1 VTPASSPLP
10 EITTALSI
18 GLISLSPLSVL
29 GLALVN
35 TGLSRARSAAHTIT
49 SSLLIFGVASITYF
63 VFGFAWQGITG
74 HPDHVIVLAG
84 KAWGWIGAEPFFL
97 RGIKYDGSP
106 ISLVVLLEMI
116 SVGLAALIPLGAG
129 TERWRLSAS
138 LLSTALLTGWT
149 YPLFAHWVWGGG
161 WLARLGANY
170 GLGSGFL
177 DPGASSTIQA
187 VGGLSALS
195 IAWILGSRKGKYS
208 RESLPAALPGHNV
221 VLAILGCWLALI
233 GWIGLNSAGSL
244 LFYGTEGS
252 RVALIAV
259 NTILTSAS
267 SSLTT
272 AIITRIRLG
281 KPDASLIA
289 NGWMGGLA
297 ASSAGCAFV
306 SPPLAVIIGMVAG
319 ALVPLAVELFEA
331 RLSIDDP
338 GGAISSHGVA
348 GLWGV
353 LAAGLFVRPTS
364 VPAGP
369 GAELHTGQILAQLI
383 GAATLIGFVLPLTY
397 GLNWLLNR
405 VYPYRVVSDGEWQG
419 MDLHEL
425 GGSAY
430 PEFVTRGDDFAS
442 PRD

>member
-1 VTPASSPLP
+1 VTPASSPFP

-18 GLISLSPLSVL
+18 GLIALTPLSLL

-49 SSLLIFGVASITYF
+49 SSLSIFGVASITYV
-63 VFGFAWQGITG
+63 VFGFAWQGVAG
-74 HPDHVIVLAG
+74 HPEHVIVLAG

-97 RGIKYDGSP
+97 RGMKYDGSP
-106 ISLVVLLEMI
+106 ISLAVLLGMMN
-116 SVGLAALIPLGAG
+116 VGLAALIPLGAA

-138 LLSTALLTGWT
+138 LLSTALLSGSI

-170 GLGSGFL
+170 GLGRGFL
-177 DPGASSTIQA
+177 DAGGSSTIQG
-187 VGGLSALS
+187 VGGLGALS
-195 IAWILGSRKGKYS
+195 MAWILGPRKGKYS
-208 RESLPAALPGHNV
+208 REALPAALPGHNV
-221 VLAILGCWLALI
+221 VFAVLGCLLALV
-233 GWIGLNSAGSL
+233 GWIGLNSAASL
-244 LFYGTEGS
+244 LFYGAEAG
-252 RVALIAV
+252 RVVLIAV
-259 NTILTSAS
+259 NTILTCAC

-272 AIITRIRLG
+272 AITTRIRLG

-306 SPPLAVIIGMVAG
+306 SPPLAMIIGMVAG
-319 ALVPLAVELFEA
+319 ALVPLAVELLEA
-331 RLSIDDP
+331 RLGVDDP
-338 GGAISSHGVA
+338 GGAISSHAVA

-353 LAAGLFVRPTS
+353 LALGLFARPTF
-364 VPAGP
+364 VPPGP
-369 GAELHTGQILAQLI
+369 GAELNSGQVLAQLI

-419 MDLHEL
+419 MDLEEL